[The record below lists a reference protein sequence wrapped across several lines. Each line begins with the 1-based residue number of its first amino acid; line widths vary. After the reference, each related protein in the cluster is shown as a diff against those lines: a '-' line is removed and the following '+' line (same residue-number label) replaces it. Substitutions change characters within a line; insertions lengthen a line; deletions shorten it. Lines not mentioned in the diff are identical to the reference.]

1 MLYTDI
7 KDKKHRIFLD
17 KINKRVGKAINHYKL
32 IEENDIV
39 LVALSGGKDSMVM
52 LDTLSWRLKKL
63 PVKYKLIAVHVK
75 LAGLSYQINEKEL
88 QEFCDLR
95 NVKLI
100 IKTEEVDITKSNKT
114 PCFICSHTRRKI
126 LFTLADEMKCTKL
139 AFGHHK
145 DDAVETL
152 LMNMLYHSNISS
164 IPAKVKMFNGKF
176 EIIRPLINIR
186 DNETKR
192 YSEILKYAKMKKLCY
207 YEDVTK
213 RNSVAKLMKD
223 IEALYPQGI
232 NSMFKAMSNI
242 DSDYL
247 P

>member
-1 MLYTDI
+1 MLYSQI
-7 KDKKHRIFLD
+7 KDKKDRIFLE
-17 KINKRVGKAINHYKL
+17 KINKRVGKAINHYNL
-32 IEENDIV
+32 IQENDVV
-39 LVALSGGKDSMVM
+39 LVALSGGKDSMV
-52 LDTLSWRLKKL
+52 LIDALSWRLKIA

-75 LAGLSYQINEKEL
+75 LAGLSYQINEDEL
-88 QEFCDLR
+88 RNFCELR
-95 NVKLI
+95 NVELI
-100 IKTEEVDITKSNKT
+100 IKTEEVDITKSNKS

-126 LFTLADEMKCTKL
+126 LFTLADELKCNKL

-164 IPAKVKMFNGKF
+164 IPAKVSMFDGKF
-176 EIIRPLINIR
+176 ELIRPLIAVR
-186 DNETKR
+186 DIDTKR

-213 RNSVAKLMKD
+213 RNSVAKILKD
-223 IEALYPQGI
+223 IEELYPQAI
-232 NSMFKAMSNI
+232 NSMFKSMTNV
-242 DSDYL
+242 DTDYL

>member
-1 MLYTDI
+1 MLYSEV
-7 KDKKHRIFLD
+7 KDKKNKIFLE
-17 KINKRVGKAINHYKL
+17 KINKRVGKTINYYNL
-32 IEENDIV
+32 IDENDIV
-39 LVALSGGKDSMVM
+39 LIALSGGKDSMVM
-52 LDTLSWRLKKL
+52 LDALSWRLKNL
-63 PVKYKLIAVHVK
+63 PIKYKLIAVHVK
-75 LAGLSYQINEKEL
+75 LAGLSYQINEEEL
-88 QEFCDLR
+88 EKFCSNR
-95 NVKLI
+95 NVELI

-126 LFTLADEMKCTKL
+126 LFSLADEMNCTKL

-176 EIIRPLINIR
+176 ELIRPLINIR
-186 DNETKR
+186 DNETKQ

-207 YEDVTK
+207 YEDITK

-223 IEALYPQGI
+223 IEQLYPQGI

-242 DSDYL
+242 DTEYL

>member
-1 MLYTDI
+1 MIYSIVT
-7 KDKKHRIFLD
+7 DKKDRIFIE
-17 KINKRVGKAINHYKL
+17 KINKRIGKTINKYNL

-39 LVALSGGKDSMVM
+39 LIALSGGKDSMVM
-52 LDTLSWRLKKL
+52 LDALSWRLNKL

-88 QEFCDLR
+88 QEFCSLR
-95 NVKLI
+95 DVELI

-126 LFTLADEMKCTKL
+126 LFTLASELKCTKL

-176 EIIRPLINIR
+176 ELIRPLINIR

-192 YSEILKYAKMKKLCY
+192 YSEIFKYAKMKKLCF

-213 RNSVAKLMKD
+213 RNSVAKLMND
-223 IEALYPQGI
+223 IEELYPQGI
-232 NSMFKAMSNI
+232 NSIFKAMSSI
-242 DSDYL
+242 DSEYL

>member
-1 MLYTDI
+1 MLYSEI
-7 KDKKHRIFLD
+7 KDKKNKIFIE
-17 KINKRVGKAINHYKL
+17 KINKRIGKAINHYNL
-32 IEENDIV
+32 IQENDVV
-39 LVALSGGKDSMVM
+39 LIALSGGKDSMVM
-52 LDTLSWRLKKL
+52 LDALSWRLKNL
-63 PVKYKLIAVHVK
+63 PIKYNLIAVHVK

-88 QEFCDLR
+88 QEFCSLR
-95 NVKLI
+95 NVELI
-100 IKTEEVDITKSNKT
+100 IKTEEVDITKSYKT

-164 IPAKVKMFNGKF
+164 IPAKVKMFDGKF
-176 EIIRPLINIR
+176 ELIRPLINIR
-186 DNETKR
+186 DNETKH
-192 YSEILKYAKMKKLCY
+192 YSEILKYAKMKSLCS

-223 IEALYPQGI
+223 IEELYPQGI

-242 DSDYL
+242 DSEYL

>member
-1 MLYTDI
+1 MLYTEI
-7 KDKKHRIFLD
+7 QDKKDRIFLD
-17 KINKRVGKAINHYKL
+17 KINKRVGKAINHYNL
-32 IEENDIV
+32 IEENDVV
-39 LVALSGGKDSMVM
+39 LIALSGGKDSMVM
-52 LDTLSWRLKKL
+52 LDALSWRLKKL
-63 PVKYKLIAVHVK
+63 PVKYKLSAVHVK
-75 LAGLSYQINEKEL
+75 LAGLSYQINEKDL
-88 QEFCDLR
+88 QEFCALR
-95 NVKLI
+95 NVELI

-176 EIIRPLINIR
+176 ELIRPLINIR

-192 YSEILKYAKMKKLCY
+192 YSEILQYAKMKKLCY

-232 NSMFKAMSNI
+232 NSMFKSMSSI
-242 DSDYL
+242 DSEYL